1 MHWIDEV
8 RINLEKNNQVLFSKK
23 SEYLQ
28 DLTLLF
34 QAQNHRTMVL
44 WAFDFASETIAELEK
59 NTPGKH
65 GHVNH

>member
-8 RINLEKNNQVLFSKK
+8 RINLGKNNQVLFSKK

-34 QAQNHRTMVL
+34 QAQNHRTMAL
-44 WAFDFASETIAELEK
+44 WHSILLVK
-59 NTPGKH
+59 PLQN
-65 GHVNH
+65 